1 MTNNN
6 AYMEMQQAMRDA
18 NEELMKALGD
28 IGRLMA
34 DNTEGEQGKVRK
46 AGLFERFIEK
56 VKGQKSGR

>member
-1 MTNNN
+1 MTSNNT
-6 AYMEMQQAMRDA
+6 YVEMQQAMRDA

-34 DNTEGEQGKVRK
+34 DNTEGEQGKARK
-46 AGLFERFIEK
+46 GLFERFIEK